1 MAGHTE
7 APLQLRKTTLMMD
20 DHGEREDVV
29 LLEPLN
35 YITRNP
41 GKNIRLQLIDCI
53 QNWLCIPSE
62 YLSIVKEI
70 VTDLHNASLLI
81 DDIEDNSKLRRGS
94 PVAHDVYGIPI
105 TLNCANYVYFLA
117 QKKCLHMGSFE
128 AIEAFTEEIINLHRG
143 QGIELFWREHLRC
156 PTEEAYFDMVS
167 DKTGGLFRLA
177 YKLMLP
183 FSSTVKKEDVEKHL
197 KFLDL
202 FGIYFQ
208 IRDDLMNILNWENV
222 IGEKNETM
230 HTYCEDI
237 TEGKFSFPVI
247 FAILSLAAFSNG
259 ANAQSPVTAAT
270 SAFAKE
276 YDLTSSF
283 FIPVSADFV
292 STGVI
297 AANFS
302 STIALKSSTD
312 VPSIAATS

>member
-1 MAGHTE
+1 
-7 APLQLRKTTLMMD
+7 
-20 DHGEREDVV
+20 
-29 LLEPLN
+29 
-35 YITRNP
+35 
-41 GKNIRLQLIDCI
+41 
-53 QNWLCIPSE
+53 
-62 YLSIVKEI
+62 VKEI

-117 QKKCLHMGSFE
+117 QKKCLRMGNFE

-156 PTEEAYFDMVS
+156 PTEEAYFNMVS

-183 FSSTVKKEDVEKHL
+183 FSTTVKKEDIEKHL

-222 IGEKNETM
+222 NIIGEKNEMM

-247 FAILSLAAFSNG
+247 FAI
-259 ANAQSPVTAAT
+259 
-270 SAFAKE
+270 K
-276 YDLTSSF
+276 YDLNNTELLNILRQRTENNMLKKRAVEYMHQVGALSYTRKILLQYRTS
-283 FIPVSADFV
+283 IYDM
-292 STGVI
+292 
-297 AANFS
+297 
-302 STIALKSSTD
+302 
-312 VPSIAATS
+312 ATQLSDCEMLLDIIERLEESHIFTEEKDS